1 MGNIF
6 RNIGNNYCIYD
17 GSLDLKSGLFGFL
30 FAMWALIIIGGGI
43 LVTLLGPISISGFG
57 QLDLFITSVIKAVI
71 ALVLVV
77 IWILILLKLKNWIF
91 KKELKL

>member
-1 MGNIF
+1 
-6 RNIGNNYCIYD
+6 
-17 GSLDLKSGLFGFL
+17 LKSGLFGFL
-30 FAMWALIIIGGGI
+30 FAMWALIIVGGGI